1 VKVVLDFNLSAWIKG
16 VEVDA
21 TSYEDAVS
29 KLYQMSFEEILET
42 GFSKDFTISDVDG
55 QVIEKQVKVKVYDI
69 EYDVEYGDESDYESP
84 EAYIQ
89 FINSLPTALA
99 VTLTVEPNDD
109 LEELIADE
117 ILYFHKGKLLEHGPK
132 TQVLDAPAMAETK
145 QFLEFYG
152 V

>member
-89 FINSLPTALA
+89 FINSLPTTLA

-117 ILYFHKGKLLEHGPK
+117 ILY
-132 TQVLDAPAMAETK
+132 ETK
-145 QFLEFYG
+145 WAANNFRFMILEEN
-152 V
+152 

>member
-1 VKVVLDFNLSAWIKG
+1 MKVVLDFNLSAWIKG

-69 EYDVEYGDESDYESP
+69 EYDIEYGDESDYESP

-89 FINSLPTALA
+89 FINSLPTTLA

-117 ILYFHKGKLLEHGPK
+117 ILY
-132 TQVLDAPAMAETK
+132 ETK
-145 QFLEFYG
+145 WAANNFRFMILEEN
-152 V
+152 

>member
-89 FINSLPTALA
+89 FINSLPATLA

-117 ILYFHKGKLLEHGPK
+117 ILY
-132 TQVLDAPAMAETK
+132 ETK
-145 QFLEFYG
+145 WAANNFRFMILEEN
-152 V
+152 

>member
-1 VKVVLDFNLSAWIKG
+1 MKVVLDFNLSAWIKG

-84 EAYIQ
+84 EVYIQ
-89 FINSLPTALA
+89 FINSLPTTLA

-117 ILYFHKGKLLEHGPK
+117 ILY
-132 TQVLDAPAMAETK
+132 ETK
-145 QFLEFYG
+145 WAANNFRFMILEEN
-152 V
+152 

>member
-1 VKVVLDFNLSAWIKG
+1 MKVILDFNLSAWIKG

-55 QVIEKQVKVKVYDI
+55 QIIEKQVKVKVYDI

-89 FINSLPTALA
+89 FINSLPTTLA

-117 ILYFHKGKLLEHGPK
+117 ILY
-132 TQVLDAPAMAETK
+132 ETK
-145 QFLEFYG
+145 WAANNFRFMILEEN
-152 V
+152 

>member
-1 VKVVLDFNLSAWIKG
+1 MKVILDFNLSAWIQG
-16 VEVDA
+16 VEVEA
-21 TSYEDAVS
+21 TSYEDAVT
-29 KLYQMSFEEILET
+29 KLHQMTFDELIET

-89 FINSLPTALA
+89 FINSLPTTLA

-117 ILYFHKGKLLEHGPK
+117 ILY
-132 TQVLDAPAMAETK
+132 ETK
-145 QFLEFYG
+145 WAANNFRFMILEEN
-152 V
+152 

>member
-1 VKVVLDFNLSAWIKG
+1 MLKEDYILISIEETYKVKVVLDFNLSAWIKG

-89 FINSLPTALA
+89 FINSLPTTLA

-117 ILYFHKGKLLEHGPK
+117 ILY
-132 TQVLDAPAMAETK
+132 ETK
-145 QFLEFYG
+145 WAANNFRFMILEEN
-152 V
+152 

>member
-1 VKVVLDFNLSAWIKG
+1 MKVVLDFNLSAWIKG

-89 FINSLPTALA
+89 FINSLPTTLV

-117 ILYFHKGKLLEHGPK
+117 ILY
-132 TQVLDAPAMAETK
+132 ETK
-145 QFLEFYG
+145 WAANNFRFMILEEN
-152 V
+152 